1 MKPMNNKAFEVGMD
15 IMKAQPCPVCGGIG
29 AEVSAGCP
37 KQAPAIMCPIRRK
50 ETRRSRNS
58 ELSRIGGQNDNAP
71 MSLED
76 MRNEFIINNS
86 DDKDWYE
93 DASRDKELDSKPKLT
108 NDPFHGSPPCKPES
122 KKQTMINNVV
132 SPKKALSLI
141 DRARKANKEDPR
153 PGSANY
159 KSGIE
164 SDTPEHDGRTL
175 EERGKKLFQPHYTD
189 YKGSGSWGA
198 SSKSKTDE

>member
-1 MKPMNNKAFEVGMD
+1 MKPMNNKAFEVGID
-15 IMKAQPCPVCGGIG
+15 LMKAQPCPVCGGIG

-50 ETRRSRNS
+50 ETRRSRHS
-58 ELSRIGGQNDNAP
+58 ELSRIGGQSDESP

-93 DASRDKELDSKPKLT
+93 DASRDKELDSKPK
-108 NDPFHGSPPCKPES
+108 
-122 KKQTMINNVV
+122 
-132 SPKKALSLI
+132 PKSSSLI

-164 SDTPEHDGRTL
+164 RDTPEHDGRTL
-175 EERGKKLFQPHYTD
+175 EERGKKLFRPRPYE
-189 YKGSGSWGA
+189 
-198 SSKSKTDE
+198 SKFSANYSDPLNK

>member
-1 MKPMNNKAFEVGMD
+1 MKPMNNKAFEVGID

-37 KQAPAIMCPIRRK
+37 AQTPAIMCPIRRK
-50 ETRRSRNS
+50 ETRRSRHS
-58 ELSRIGGQNDNAP
+58 ELSRIGGQSDESP
-71 MSLED
+71 MSLEE

-93 DASRDKELDSKPKLT
+93 DASRDKELDSKPK
-108 NDPFHGSPPCKPES
+108 KE
-122 KKQTMINNVV
+122 QTYQEYVDSYKDAGAKMKRHNQSLQDAHKVFNPN
-132 SPKKALSLI
+132 PKKPSSSLI
-141 DRARKANKEDPR
+141 DRAKKANKEDPR

-175 EERGKKLFQPHYTD
+175 EERGKKLFPPRPY
-189 YKGSGSWGA
+189 
-198 SSKSKTDE
+198 ERRE

>member
-1 MKPMNNKAFEVGMD
+1 MKPMNNKAFEVGID

-50 ETRRSRNS
+50 ETRRSRHS
-58 ELSRIGGQNDNAP
+58 ELSRIGGQSDESP

-93 DASRDKELDSKPKLT
+93 DASRDKELDSKPKKHEKWGAKP
-108 NDPFHGSPPCKPES
+108 DPHKKPS
-122 KKQTMINNVV
+122 
-132 SPKKALSLI
+132 SSLI

-175 EERGKKLFQPHYTD
+175 EERGKKVFQPHYTD

>member
-93 DASRDKELDSKPKLT
+93 DASRDKELDSKP
-108 NDPFHGSPPCKPES
+108 NDTDRPYTDMVNRFKDAQPPLARHTKQVKGLHEKWGAKPDPH
-122 KKQTMINNVV
+122 KKP
-132 SPKKALSLI
+132 SSSLI

-159 KSGIE
+159 S
-164 SDTPEHDGRTL
+164 
-175 EERGKKLFQPHYTD
+175 KK
-189 YKGSGSWGA
+189 GN
-198 SSKSKTDE
+198 E

>member
-50 ETRRSRNS
+50 ETRRSRHS
-58 ELSRIGGQNDNAP
+58 ELSRIGGQSDNAP

-93 DASRDKELDSKPKLT
+93 DASRDKELDSKP
-108 NDPFHGSPPCKPES
+108 NDKTSPYKEGPSQEFGRSFNPHKYGDKNP
-122 KKQTMINNVV
+122 MLNNVV
-132 SPKKALSLI
+132 SPKKASSLI

-159 KSGIE
+159 S
-164 SDTPEHDGRTL
+164 
-175 EERGKKLFQPHYTD
+175 KK
-189 YKGSGSWGA
+189 GN
-198 SSKSKTDE
+198 E

>member
-93 DASRDKELDSKPKLT
+93 DASRDKELDPKPKLT
-108 NDPFHGSPPCKPES
+108 HDKTWGEKPDPHKKP
-122 KKQTMINNVV
+122 MLNNVV
-132 SPKKALSLI
+132 SPKKASSLI

-175 EERGKKLFQPHYTD
+175 EERGKKLFPPRPY
-189 YKGSGSWGA
+189 
-198 SSKSKTDE
+198 ERRE

>member
-1 MKPMNNKAFEVGMD
+1 MKPMNNKAFEVGID

-37 KQAPAIMCPIRRK
+37 SQTPAIMCPIRRK
-50 ETRRSRNS
+50 ETRRSRHS
-58 ELSRIGGQNDNAP
+58 ELSRIGGQSDESP
-71 MSLED
+71 MSLEE

-93 DASRDKELDSKPKLT
+93 DASRDKELASQPKPK
-108 NDPFHGSPPCKPES
+108 SS
-122 KKQTMINNVV
+122 
-132 SPKKALSLI
+132 SLI

-175 EERGKKLFQPHYTD
+175 EERGKKLFPPRPYE
-189 YKGSGSWGA
+189 
-198 SSKSKTDE
+198 SKFKAKKRSHPEW

>member
-93 DASRDKELDSKPKLT
+93 DASRDKELNSKPKLT
-108 NDPFHGSPPCKPES
+108 DDPLHGSPPCKPES
-122 KKQTMINNVV
+122 QDWGEKPDPHKKPMFNNVV
-132 SPKKALSLI
+132 SPKKASSLI

-159 KSGIE
+159 S
-164 SDTPEHDGRTL
+164 
-175 EERGKKLFQPHYTD
+175 KK
-189 YKGSGSWGA
+189 GN
-198 SSKSKTDE
+198 E

>member
-1 MKPMNNKAFEVGMD
+1 MKPMNNKAFEVGID

-50 ETRRSRNS
+50 ETRRSRHS
-58 ELSRIGGQNDNAP
+58 ELSRIGGQSDESP

-93 DASRDKELDSKPKLT
+93 DASRDKELDSKPK
-108 NDPFHGSPPCKPES
+108 
-122 KKQTMINNVV
+122 
-132 SPKKALSLI
+132 PKKASSLI
-141 DRARKANKEDPR
+141 DRAKKANKEDPR

-164 SDTPEHDGRTL
+164 SDTPKHDGRTL
-175 EERGKKLFQPHYTD
+175 EERGKKLFPPRPY
-189 YKGSGSWGA
+189 
-198 SSKSKTDE
+198 ERRE

>member
-1 MKPMNNKAFEVGMD
+1 MNNKAFEVGID

-50 ETRRSRNS
+50 ETRRSRHS
-58 ELSRIGGQNDNAP
+58 ELSRIGGQNDSAP

-93 DASRDKELDSKPKLT
+93 DASRDKELDSKP
-108 NDPFHGSPPCKPES
+108 NDDKTWGEKPDPH
-122 KKQTMINNVV
+122 KKPMLNNFV
-132 SPKKALSLI
+132 SPKKASSLI

-159 KSGIE
+159 S
-164 SDTPEHDGRTL
+164 
-175 EERGKKLFQPHYTD
+175 KK
-189 YKGSGSWGA
+189 GN
-198 SSKSKTDE
+198 E